1 MKILDTAMTGI
12 VKGNSARYYSKY
24 VVAGK
29 EHTETLNNFK
39 YQNIINPN
47 NEITIGNTCASSVTF
62 SIYMPT
68 VSLENKE
75 ITVFEGVKVNE
86 EIQYIQLGIFTVTK
100 QTSDGEY
107 TSYEAYDRMYK
118 ADMPY
123 FSDMTFPGTDKIIL
137 NEICS
142 KLGISLATNIVTAHT
157 INEKPQGY
165 TYREIIGYMAMLQG
179 SNAVINSDG
188 NLELRWYKDSG
199 YVLDG
204 HKYYQQGVTF
214 TTSKDFII
222 QKLTCNN
229 TKSGSTEQSEI
240 TSGDGATGLSFANPF
255 MTQAILDEI
264 YKKIGG
270 FTFRPLTV
278 KFVGDYRLEVGDI
291 ITVNKGGVDYK
302 VPVMQIKHECD
313 GGLMDTVTSIGQS
326 DTENTSVASG
336 PITKQM
342 ERYYADLITVNKA
355 LINKLDVDTAKIT
368 YATITN
374 LKATNASVDNLKTNK
389 LDATYADI
397 INANVESLKAA
408 NAEIT
413 QLKANSLTAD
423 IADLKYAQIDFANV
437 KGQVVT
443 TSLIKDGAVT
453 NEKVGNLSANKITSG
468 EIDASKIKVYNLNAD
483 YLTVG
488 YINGKRI
495 GTGSLSLDKLAE
507 EVPTKEYLDK
517 VQEELQGQIDGNIE
531 TFTKTEIPTL
541 NNEPA
546 VNWTDNATRK
556 KHIGDICYVVNP
568 ASSADGYSY
577 RFANTGTE
585 QAPVYEWVLI
595 KDSDV
600 TKALQDIININGE
613 ITGIKKFNVEV
624 SSWKTDTSEELSSLK
639 KRTTTI
645 ETDYSTKQEVTDK
658 INGIQV
664 GGTNMLLWTTT
675 MPGKFSS
682 DSSGASSKGTVS
694 YQSDGSALV
703 TNNNSNFC
711 FQYHPDVSV
720 MIGSTYVVSAYYK
733 DVSGTQEHQF
743 QIAYATASG
752 KYADFH
758 GVTGTREV
766 ENGWKQSYL
775 VFTIPNTIKT
785 PSLITIYL
793 RSGTDFTLY
802 THRYYIKNVK
812 LELGNKVTD
821 WSPAPEDVVDAI
833 NTKVS
838 TTVFNEVKQT
848 VDENSANITKMTET
862 ISTKADNSTVTTLT
876 NTVNSVK
883 QTANSN
889 SSSISSLTTTVS
901 NVQTT
906 ANTAK
911 STANTAKST
920 ADTANNTANT
930 AKSTADSALTK
941 VNTLTTTVTNQG
953 SSITQLQTSI
963 NNKVWKQDIT
973 TAVNDIQIGGRNLA
987 ESTNQGTTGWGW
999 SMKSG
1004 GHTQSEIVENNIR
1017 TCKLLRNST
1026 AQSGWSVIEYSRI
1039 GRSKYEPNTVYT
1051 VSFDVKSNVN
1061 TVMHIDL
1068 LQGNGTDNLMGS
1080 STTVNSQIK
1089 ANQWNKLIWIIKTA
1103 TTLPSSTGQLLYIT
1117 GMNSGTGVWY
1127 QFKNLKIEKGNKATD
1142 WSPAPEDVDS
1152 SINAVNNKVTT
1163 VSNQYTTLNQ
1173 TVNSISG
1180 TVNSHTEQIK
1190 QKADNST
1197 VTTINNKVTSLTTDL
1212 SGFKTTVSNTYAT
1225 KNSLSNYATTAAM
1238 NSAISQS
1245 ASSITQSVSATYAT
1259 KSSLSS
1265 YATTASLSAYIAK
1278 TDTGTLKSCIEAI
1291 ADTINITARGGLNLS
1306 GNRFTLNS
1314 TNTSITAN
1322 GTITCKNFVGNGGT
1336 IGGWNINSTS
1346 IYSDYKYDPSVGY
1359 GLYRVSLDK
1368 STGSDSKVMS
1378 VRAAVKDNVFNYPFY
1393 VRSDGYLYTV
1403 KGQIS
1408 GFQFDSNKMSNTVSI
1423 YLLPDKDVL
1432 HTLRNAIVNNTTS
1445 QLALSQYDLNG
1456 SGKVDLTDF
1465 VVAKNYVLG
1474 TQTETNF
1481 SKWKY
1486 AKKSDITYKLNPSDV
1501 KNALSISGTD
1511 IWGKTRQTTLGIG
1524 TLYSNEIS
1532 CDNLIVKDPVDYST
1546 FNTFLNTINVR
1557 ESSTSIDLDSFKRNY
1572 VIKGNG
1578 MLIVNISVWT
1588 DTTDD
1593 YGTTA
1598 AEIYIDEKCVTEN
1611 HHRMTNSH
1619 PSELAGGATFVWWFN
1634 DNTTHS
1640 IIIKAGSSKNGT
1652 KTYTQSIQALFGLQ
1666 IST

>member
-1 MKILDTAMTGI
+1 MKILDTAITEI

-24 VVAGK
+24 VVDGK

-39 YQNIINPN
+39 FQNITNPN

-68 VSLENKE
+68 ISLENKE
-75 ITVFEGVKVNE
+75 ITIFEGVKVGT
-86 EIQYIQLGIFTVTK
+86 EINYIKLGIFTVTK
-100 QTSDGEY
+100 QTSDREY
-107 TSYEAYDRMYK
+107 TSYEAYDKMYK

-123 FSDMTFPGTDKIIL
+123 FSDMAFPSTDKAIL
-137 NEICS
+137 NEICG
-142 KLGISLATNIVTAHT
+142 KLGISLATSITNTHT
-157 INEKPQGY
+157 ITDKPQGY

-179 SNAVINSDG
+179 CNAVINADG

-229 TKSGSTEQSEI
+229 TKSNSTEQSEI

-255 MTQAILDEI
+255 MTQTILDEV

-585 QAPVYEWVLI
+585 QAPTYEWVLI

-613 ITGIKKFNVEV
+613 ITGIKKFNVEI
-624 SSWKTDTSEELSSLK
+624 SSWKTDTDSELSSLK
-639 KRTTTI
+639 TRTTSL
-645 ETDYSTKQEVTDK
+645 ETD
-658 INGIQV
+658 
-664 GGTNMLLWTTT
+664 M
-675 MPGKFSS
+675 
-682 DSSGASSKGTVS
+682 
-694 YQSDGSALV
+694 
-703 TNNNSNFC
+703 
-711 FQYHPDVSV
+711 
-720 MIGSTYVVSAYYK
+720 
-733 DVSGTQEHQF
+733 
-743 QIAYATASG
+743 
-752 KYADFH
+752 
-758 GVTGTREV
+758 
-766 ENGWKQSYL
+766 
-775 VFTIPNTIKT
+775 
-785 PSLITIYL
+785 
-793 RSGTDFTLY
+793 
-802 THRYYIKNVK
+802 
-812 LELGNKVTD
+812 GNKVD
-821 WSPAPEDVVDAI
+821 
-833 NTKVS
+833 
-838 TTVFNEVKQT
+838 TTTFNEVKQT
-848 VDENSANITKMTET
+848 VDENSSTITKMSET
-862 ISTKADNSTVTTLT
+862 LSKKADSSTVTTLS
-876 NTVNSVK
+876 NTVNSIK
-883 QTANSN
+883 QTADSN
-889 SSSISSLTTTVS
+889 TSSISSLTTTVTKVESTANNASKTAGEAKTAASKAETAAS
-901 NVQTT
+901 NSASSASIAATSAANAKKSADT
-906 ANTAK
+906 ANTNASAAV

-920 ADTANNTANT
+920 ADSAKSTATTANNTANT
-930 AKSTADSALTK
+930 AKSTADSALSK

-953 SSITQLQTSI
+953 SSITQLQGSI

-973 TAVNDIQIGGRNLA
+973 TAVNDIQIGGTNL
-987 ESTNQGTTGWGW
+987 
-999 SMKSG
+999 
-1004 GHTQSEIVENNIR
+1004 I
-1017 TCKLLRNST
+1017 RNSNFFQKDAYWAYDT
-1026 AQSGWSVIEYSRI
+1026 GTGTIISDNSVIGNVLVFKPTGGYLRVLA
-1039 GRSKYEPNTVYT
+1039 NTRNVWVANEIYT
-1051 VSFDVKSNVN
+1051 VSFYAKASVAN
-1061 TVMHIDL
+1061 TTITPSRSIADSASAVTL
-1068 LQGNGTDNLMGS
+1068 TTTWKRYTGTIRS
-1080 STTVNSQIK
+1080 
-1089 ANQWNKLIWIIKTA
+1089 TA
-1103 TTLPSSTGQLLYIT
+1103 TSDSGSLSFSVNNINATYYIAA
-1117 GMNSGTGVWY
+1117 V
-1127 QFKNLKIEKGNKATD
+1127 KLEKGNKATD

-1152 SINAVNNKVTT
+1152 SISAVDNKVTT

-1278 TDTGTLKSCIEAI
+1278 TDAGTLKSCIEAI

-1306 GNRFTLNS
+1306 GNRFTLSS
-1314 TNTSITAN
+1314 TNTTITTD
-1322 GTITCKNFVGNGGT
+1322 GTITTKKFVGNGGT
-1336 IGGWNINSTS
+1336 IGGWNIDSTS
-1346 IYSDYKYDPSVGY
+1346 IYSDYLYNANVGH
-1359 GLYRVSLDK
+1359 GKYRVSLNK
-1368 STGSDSKVMS
+1368 ATGSDSKIFS
-1378 VRAAVKDNVFNYPFY
+1378 FRETVKDNVFNYPFY
-1393 VRSDGYLYTV
+1393 VRSDGYMYSV

-1474 TQTETNF
+1474 TQTEANF

-1501 KNALSISGTD
+1501 KNALSISGAD
-1511 IWGKTRQTTLGIG
+1511 IWGKTRRTTLGIG

-1557 ESSTSIDLDSFKRNY
+1557 ESSTSIDLASFTRNY

-1588 DTTDD
+1588 DATDD

-1611 HHRMTNSH
+1611 RHRMTNSH